1 MLNMLIFWIVYGL
14 WFSVVWGG
22 ALIILANI
30 SDAVVK
36 WITNED
42 HNLKKVLLKI
52 EPLLATCWTIIPLFF
67 GFIILIAHTLFILVG
82 NVLNKSV
89 VVSFHEIAVI
99 VSGWVSVNMTT
110 PVLIVIALG
119 GMLLFAKKVYPF
131 FKKLKIAVD
140 KLD

>member
-22 ALIILANI
+22 ALIILANVA
-30 SDAVVK
+30 DTVVK
-36 WITNED
+36 WITNGD
-42 HNLKKVLLKI
+42 HNLKKVLSKI
-52 EPLLATCWTIIPLFF
+52 EPLLVTCWTIIPLFF
-67 GFIILIAHTLFILVG
+67 GFIILIVHTSLVLVG

-99 VSGWVSVNMTT
+99 VAEWVSINMTT
-110 PVLIVIALG
+110 PAMIVIALG

>member
-1 MLNMLIFWIVYGL
+1 MLIFWIVYGL

-22 ALIILANI
+22 ALIILANV

-36 WITNED
+36 WITNGD
-42 HNLKKVLLKI
+42 HNLEKVLSKI
-52 EPLLATCWTIIPLFF
+52 EPLLSTCWTVIPLFF
-67 GFIILIAHTLFILVG
+67 GFIILIAHTLFNLVA

-89 VVSFHEIAVI
+89 VKSFHEIAVI
-99 VSGWVSVNMTT
+99 VSEWVSVNMTT
-110 PVLIVIALG
+110 PALIVITLG

-131 FKKLKIAVD
+131 FKKLKIAVN